1 MGYCIMKSYAVIEN
15 DKVVNVVVT
24 DEYFAQ
30 EQGLVEITSGA
41 GIGWDYINGI
51 FVDNR
56 FAEAEAI
63 PQSPTKEDLLAQIN
77 ALIEQVQQLAE
88 L

>member
-1 MGYCIMKSYAVIEN
+1 MKSYAVIEN
-15 DKVVNVVVT
+15 DKVVNVVVA

-56 FAEAEAI
+56 FAETEAI
-63 PQSPTKEDLLAQIN
+63 PQSPTKEDLLAQLTVLTQQIQ
-77 ALIEQVQQLAE
+77 ALS
-88 L
+88 

>member
-1 MGYCIMKSYAVIEN
+1 MKSYAVIEN
-15 DKVVNVVVT
+15 DKVVNVVVA

-30 EQGLVEITSGA
+30 EQGLVEITFGA
-41 GIGWDYINGI
+41 GIGWGYINGI

-63 PQSPTKEDLLAQIN
+63 PQSPTKEDLLAQLTVLTQQIQ
-77 ALIEQVQQLAE
+77 ALS
-88 L
+88 